1 MPRDERRDIGG
12 VEEHLP
18 LRTLRRYTEGTIG
31 YGERRTPIRTVID
44 RATGRLVF
52 PIEPSALD
60 AGHMVLFLPSENRC
74 VLQVL
79 LLSNR
84 LANSETHEA
93 PDRWRAYHA
102 FFGATPKTGEP
113 ANCAAPSGTS
123 GGVAGVWAIANIEAG
138 KTETLVFNPEE
149 LMVPNPLLPCEPRLV
164 RELNARRDALR
175 DACARHLGVAVPEPV
190 AVGVD
195 PLGIDV
201 RARFGVLRLEFGDH
215 APDESAARAAIEQLL
230 N

>member
-1 MPRDERRDIGG
+1 MPGYERRDIGG

-18 LRTLRRYTEGTIG
+18 LRTLRRYTEGTLG
-31 YGERRTPIRTVID
+31 YGDRRTPIRTVID

-52 PIEPSALD
+52 PVEASALD
-60 AGHMVLFLPSENRC
+60 AGHLVLFLPGESRC

-79 LLSNR
+79 LLVNR
-84 LANSETHEA
+84 LNNSEMHEA
-93 PDRWRAYHA
+93 PDRWRAYHG
-102 FFGATPKTGEP
+102 FFGTATKPGE
-113 ANCAAPSGTS
+113 ATNASAPPGSS
-123 GGVAGVWAIANIEAG
+123 GGVPGVWAIANIEAG

-149 LMVPNPLLPCEPRLV
+149 LMIPNALLTCEARLV

-215 APDESAARAAIEQLL
+215 APEEASARSACEQLL
-230 N
+230 T